1 MLYEELAPLP
11 GASPWV
17 ANHWRFAVEAHD
29 PEEFEHVIVPDG
41 TLSLSL
47 IQFQNGQVSPVA
59 FAGPS
64 TTAHRVRVQRGLTYI
79 GVRLHP
85 AACGPLLGLDG
96 ETISGKMGLW
106 AMVAP
111 SASTVVDSL
120 VQSSSSSEND
130 VTRALDS
137 AVKALAHGAVPPDR
151 AIVRVVDALLQA
163 HGSAPIGRLAAEAGL
178 SARQFR
184 RKFQAHVG
192 LSPKAFARVR
202 RMRHACILM
211 LQEQDARLAGVSHA
225 GGYADQPHLT
235 REFRGIFGSSPRLVE
250 AYLRQIEHIAVKD

>member
-1 MLYEELAPLP
+1 MLYEEFDPLP
-11 GASPWV
+11 GASPWIV
-17 ANHWRFAVEAHD
+17 NHWRFAVEAHD
-29 PEEFEHVIVPDG
+29 SEEFEHVIVPDG

-47 IQFQNGQVSPVA
+47 IRFQNGQFGPIT

-64 TTAHRVRVQRGLTYI
+64 TTAHRVRVRRGLTYI

-96 ETISGKMGLW
+96 ETLSGKIGLL
-106 AMVAP
+106 ALVAP
-111 SASTVVDSL
+111 EAAQALDL
-120 VQSSSSSEND
+120 AVQSPLPSED
-130 VTRALDS
+130 EVMRTLDS
-137 AVKALAHGAVPPDR
+137 SVKALAEAAVPPDP

-163 HGSAPIGRLAAEAGL
+163 HGAVPVGGLAAGAGL
-178 SARQFR
+178 SARQLR

-192 LSPKAFARVR
+192 LTPKAFARVR

-211 LQEQDARLAGVSHA
+211 LQEEEARLAGVSHD

-250 AYLRQIEHIAVKD
+250 TYLRQIEHVAVKD